1 MNEGQA
7 RQRRSGS
14 SHTSSTLNP
23 GTSSS
28 LSQEESSTDCDLC
41 DENDYHSSTSE
52 VSLPVLDSPAESFAT
67 PERPLT
73 SVLTQT
79 DPSWLLSHR
88 KIVEQRDAY
97 KARDGQ
103 ETTFGDSEASEN
115 DSDLTVSTSKGS
127 LENLIVQ
134 TEFIDEL
141 KPGRFGSCLYTLPSI
156 GLPTILAYKYE
167 SREKP
172 IDFKALSPEVT
183 EIQLQKVAKFEGAG
197 DYWLWNRNGAKTN
210 GFTHCRFCGKIF
222 KPLPTHGQISGET
235 SELPF
240 CCKQHQDL
248 FEFLMDEEEQL
259 HLKFQ
264 SEEIDISPHL
274 PHGSLLERQRAKEK
288 TAMRLH
294 KRTMEK
300 YLKKAKETAQ
310 KPSSGSKRQTTISFR
325 LSTSK
330 DVKNL
335 NKPKEDEAKWDAIFT
350 EVVDETFCWHKDL
363 PLSFLV
369 KNYRNGN
376 RFLTTFAD
384 GTAQI
389 FYPSG
394 NLAIQIFIDTEK
406 KMTCVVQQDR
416 ADDPAIQAIFTSY
429 GRCTCYHP
437 NGMVWVNTNAFGG
450 HYADECGIR
459 LRRWFWRDPSSPL
472 NFTPFKPIFISLN
485 KNIGVRIIE
494 QQRIFLTFLAMGKQ
508 AKFNLGVNLEFKTP
522 TTQSFTNSWLT
533 EADLHLQNSWLKVQ
547 KIINKLCVALN
558 FPSNDPEKIA
568 LPLYLETRQQ
578 KLAQLYAEFKTE
590 ESANVENIA

>member
-7 RQRRSGS
+7 RQRR
-14 SHTSSTLNP
+14 
-23 GTSSS
+23 
-28 LSQEESSTDCDLC
+28 
-41 DENDYHSSTSE
+41 
-52 VSLPVLDSPAESFAT
+52 
-67 PERPLT
+67 
-73 SVLTQT
+73 
-79 DPSWLLSHR
+79 
-88 KIVEQRDAY
+88 
-97 KARDGQ
+97 
-103 ETTFGDSEASEN
+103 SEN